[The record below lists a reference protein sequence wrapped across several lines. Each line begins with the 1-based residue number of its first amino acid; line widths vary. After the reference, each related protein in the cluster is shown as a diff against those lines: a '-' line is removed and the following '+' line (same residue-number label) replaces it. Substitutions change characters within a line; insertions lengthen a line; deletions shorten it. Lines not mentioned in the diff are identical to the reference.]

1 MSLFATKPID
11 KIIAESQEQGEHTLK
26 RTLGATALTM
36 LGVGAIIGTGI
47 FVLTGQAAAKHAGPA
62 VIISMILAGVVSALA
77 ALCYSEFASSVPISG
92 SAYAYGYA
100 TLGEFIAW
108 TIGWDLILEYAFGA
122 ATVAVGWSGYVVR
135 LLNSFG
141 ITFPINFSAAPGTK
155 FVNLSPEMVNR
166 LGQVM
171 VDGKPFSIPPGWN
184 TVNTSLLDVMSQAG
198 LSGLPTETAYF
209 NLPAFLIAVAVTAL
223 LVKGIKES
231 ANFNSVI
238 VVVKIAVV
246 VLFIVAGIGYVNTA
260 NFTPFIPQ
268 EQGPG
273 IFGYSGILT
282 GAAVIFFAYV
292 GFDAVS
298 TAAQEAKNPQRDMP
312 RGIIGSLLICTVLYV
327 LVAAVM
333 VGLVSYTQLN
343 VPAPIG
349 VAIDSA
355 LQKAQGT
362 PFGAIFQAF
371 PMIINIGAVL
381 GLSSTMVV
389 MVLGQPRV
397 FYSMGKD
404 GLLPAWAAKV
414 HPRFRTPHITTMIT
428 GTIVA
433 IMAGTVNV
441 SILGELVSIGTLFA
455 FVIVST
461 GVIVLR
467 YTNPNLTRPFK
478 VPFSPVIPIAA
489 AAASAY
495 LMNGLPLDTWLR
507 LIVWMSIGLVIYF
520 AYSYMH
526 SNLAG
531 GISDSAENYGSA
543 DANPVTGKAPL
554 SPMIAILSAVVLTIY
569 MFAFTDEP
577 GFERLVNTSI
587 RLFVWV
593 SMGVLIYYLMYQ
605 NRSREAMAQPRD
617 PQTARTGLMLSGLN
631 LLVWLGV
638 AYWYVRHFAEL
649 HNK

>member
-11 KIIAESQEQGEHTLK
+11 KIIAEATEQGEHTLK
-26 RTLGATALTM
+26 RSLGATALTM

-62 VIISMILAGVVSALA
+62 VILSMVLAGIVSALA
-77 ALCYSEFASSVPISG
+77 ALCYSEFASSVPIAG

-108 TIGWDLILEYAFGA
+108 AIGWDLILEYAFGA

-135 LLNSFG
+135 LLNSLG
-141 ITFPINFSAAPGTK
+141 ITFPINFSAAPGTE
-155 FVNLSPEMVNR
+155 FVLLSSENVNR

-171 VDGKPFSIPPGWN
+171 VDGRPFNVPPGWN
-184 TVNTSLLDVMSQAG
+184 TVNANLTDALTQAG
-198 LSGLPTETAYF
+198 IAGLPTETSYF
-209 NLPAFLIAVAVTAL
+209 NLPAFLIAIAVTAL

-231 ANFNSVI
+231 ANFNSAI

-260 NFTPFIPQ
+260 NLTPFIPQ
-268 EQGPG
+268 EQAPG
-273 IFGYSGILT
+273 VFGYSGILT

-312 RGIIGSLLICTVLYV
+312 RGILGSLIICTILYV

-349 VAIDSA
+349 VAIDAA

-362 PFGAIFQAF
+362 PFGAVFQWF
-371 PMIINIGAVL
+371 PTIINVGAVL

-389 MVLGQPRV
+389 MMMGQPRV

-414 HPRFRTPHITTMIT
+414 HPKYRTPYLTTLIT

-433 IMAGTVNV
+433 VMAGLVNV

-461 GVIVLR
+461 GVLVLR
-467 YTNPNLTRPFK
+467 YTNPNLHRPFR
-478 VPFSPVIPIAA
+478 VPFSPFIPVAA

-507 LIVWMSIGLVIYF
+507 LIVWMSLGLVIYF

-531 GISDSAENYGSA
+531 GIANTSENYASA
-543 DANPVTGKAPL
+543 DENPVTGKAPI
-554 SPMIAILSAVVLTIY
+554 SPMIAILTAVALTIW
-569 MFAFTDEP
+569 MFAFTDKP
-577 GFERLVNTSI
+577 GFERLIDTGI

-605 NRSREAMAQPRD
+605 NRTREAMAQPRKQ
-617 PQTARTGLMLSGLN
+617 QTATLGLIVSGIN

-638 AYWYVRHFAEL
+638 TYWFFLHFAEL